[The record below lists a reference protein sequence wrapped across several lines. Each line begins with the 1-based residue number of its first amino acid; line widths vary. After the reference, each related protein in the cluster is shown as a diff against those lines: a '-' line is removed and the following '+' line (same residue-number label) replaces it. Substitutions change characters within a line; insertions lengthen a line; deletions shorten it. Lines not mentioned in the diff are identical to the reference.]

1 MSLSER
7 EQRALREIE
16 QSLFADDPR
25 FVASVGRND
34 SVSDLVGGRVT
45 LRGVALVIVGLL
57 LLISGVALAQSN
69 LWFVGLSVVGFL
81 LMFGSGIWMLRGGD
95 TSPVTKTSATYRG
108 AKKSAQSSSKNSSLS
123 QRMEDNFRQR
133 FQGQ

>member
-25 FVASVGRND
+25 FVASVGRNENVSNFMD
-34 SVSDLVGGRVT
+34 SRVT
-45 LRGVALVIVGLL
+45 LRGIALVVVGLV
-57 LLISGVALAQSN
+57 LLIGGVALAQSN
-69 LWFVGLSVVGFL
+69 LWFVALSVVGFL

-95 TSPVTKTSATYRG
+95 SSAYRTSSVSGGTKKPGG
-108 AKKSAQSSSKNSSLS
+108 ASSDSSSFG